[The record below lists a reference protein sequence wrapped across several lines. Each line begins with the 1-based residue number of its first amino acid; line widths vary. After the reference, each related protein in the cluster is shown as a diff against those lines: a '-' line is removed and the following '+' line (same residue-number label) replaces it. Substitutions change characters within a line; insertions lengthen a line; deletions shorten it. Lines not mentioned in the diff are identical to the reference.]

1 MTDLCYIC
9 AKIAFGFPLKS
20 SGSSVS
26 AIFFWAY
33 LTLRSESILFGLCS
47 SCNFGTDTHAGRKY
61 RVEGARKTR
70 RNRST
75 HDAFG
80 VKHPTCN
87 QICDQI
93 RTRLVGIQ
101 LLALLGKK
109 WRRCILHGRRAFH
122 DQGISSEQLDDRSAW
137 FLHYLFS
144 GNKTT
149 SEFLSESQGYDD

>member
-9 AKIAFGFPLKS
+9 AKIAFGCPRKS
-20 SGSSVS
+20 SGS
-26 AIFFWAY
+26 ALFFWAY
-33 LTLRSESILFGLCS
+33 LTLRIRVVFCLACVPLVISAPTHTPAES
-47 SCNFGTDTHAGRKY
+47 N
-61 RVEGARKTR
+61 RVAGARKTS
-70 RNRST
+70 RNRFT

-122 DQGISSEQLDDRSAW
+122 DQGISSEQLDDKSAW
-137 FLHYLFS
+137 FLHYLFR

-149 SEFLSESQGYDD
+149 SEFWSESQGDDD